1 MFSEDLRDGT
11 ERDTFSTAHTIS
23 HGSLYDFPS
32 LEGIGTMILKG
43 VLHMLTREKN

>member
-23 HGSLYDFPS
+23 HGSLYEFPS
-32 LEGIGTMILKG
+32 LEGIGTMTLKG